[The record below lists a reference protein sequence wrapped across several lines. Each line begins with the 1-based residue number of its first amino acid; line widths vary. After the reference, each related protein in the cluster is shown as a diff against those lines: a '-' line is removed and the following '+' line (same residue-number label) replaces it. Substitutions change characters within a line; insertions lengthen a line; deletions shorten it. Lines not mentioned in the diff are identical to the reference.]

1 MPWSRRSACAVVVLL
16 ASTAALAASSSYQL
30 LDVTYGLGAER
41 VTAVAIHPRDAD
53 VALVGV
59 DGRVLKTEDGGE
71 TWRVVLGFRV
81 GTRDIDNALAEEEIA
96 ARRAELP
103 EGDAD
108 DAIGSGSAVQ
118 FEPFE
123 LPDGDFDLGTVAAAE
138 VASAGATS
146 TDDGLPEG
154 SNETDEVPVFA
165 RTLSGV
171 RAIVFTPSDPEVVY
185 AATPIGLFRSVNR
198 GEQWDE
204 VALPKLR
211 NASDVRDVAISPTIP
226 TYLIAATHRGAV
238 ESSDG
243 GFSWNPVPGRPGMTP
258 ALSVAILPN
267 ATSTVLIGSDEGIF
281 RSDDGGKTYQLQLIA
296 EGGRNQAV
304 AAIGYDRPRGL
315 IYAGTGRGLYR
326 GVEIESVFNP
336 VDLGAA
342 QLVERI
348 AVAGDGTVV
357 AACNRGLFRVNPA
370 DDQVDNLLAEGDVA
384 GAVDVAIDPRRAQL
398 MWIATDRGL
407 FRRMKGSGET
417 GVRLMRRR
425 LDEIVKREP
434 TVDEVMRA
442 AVAHFRVDSAR
453 FAAMATRA
461 DLSAL
466 LPRLEIRFDWRR
478 GQEEGYGWGL
488 MTTEGRTEAEILDDL
503 GATYGDVFFDPPYYI
518 QNRNFSQLWVVARWD
533 LDRLILRPEAMRV
546 SFEER
551 RYGDFRNR
559 LSTRV
564 IKLYESRRRA
574 LQAVVGH
581 HARDRKAEAKRL
593 LKLLEYTA
601 LLDVM
606 TGGYFVREA
615 RARGGEALLGVSYDG
630 AAEVA
635 TAPTRS
641 EQ

>member
-1 MPWSRRSACAVVVLL
+1 VVALL
-16 ASTAALAASSSYQL
+16 ASTAAFAADSPYQL
-30 LDVTYGLGAER
+30 VDVTYGLGSER
-41 VTAVAIHPRDAD
+41 VTAVVVHPRDAD

-71 TWRVVLGFRV
+71 NWHVVLGFRI
-81 GTRDIDNALAEEEIA
+81 GNSDIDNALDDAESEA
-96 ARRAELP
+96 AELP
-103 EGDAD
+103 RGDSDFA
-108 DAIGSGSAVQ
+108 AESGTTVQ
-118 FEPFE
+118 FEPYA
-123 LPDGDFDLGTVAAAE
+123 LPDGDIDLAPAAAAAVE
-138 VASAGATS
+138 SVGLAPAAEA
-146 TDDGLPEG
+146 LPEG
-154 SNETDEVPVFA
+154 SNEVDEVAVFA

-211 NASDVRDVAISPTIP
+211 NASDVRDVAVSPTIP
-226 TYLIAATHRGAV
+226 TYIVAATHRGAV

-243 GFSWNPVPGRPGMTP
+243 GFSWNPVSGRPGMTP

-267 ATSTVLIGSDEGIF
+267 ATSTILIGSNEGIF

-296 EGGRNQAV
+296 EGGRSQAV
-304 AAIGYDRPRGL
+304 SSIAYDQPRGL
-315 IYAGTGRGLYR
+315 IYVGTGRGLYR
-326 GVEIESVFNP
+326 GAEIESVYNP

-342 QLVERI
+342 QPIEH
-348 AVAGDGTVV
+348 VATGSDGSVV
-357 AACNRGLFRVNPA
+357 AAGDRGLFRVDPESE
-370 DDQVDNLLAEGDVA
+370 QVENLLAEGDVP
-384 GAVDVAIDPRRAQL
+384 GAVDVAIDPRRPQV
-398 MWIATDRGL
+398 MWIATEHGL
-407 FRRMKGSGET
+407 YRRMKGSGET
-417 GVRLMRRR
+417 SVRLARRR

-442 AVAHFRVDSAR
+442 TVSHFRVDAAR
-453 FAAMATRA
+453 FAAMSNRA

-466 LPRLEIRFDWRR
+466 LPKLEVRLDWRR

-488 MTTEGRTEAEILDDL
+488 MTTEGRSEAEILDDL
-503 GATYGDVFFDPPYYI
+503 GATYGDVFFDPPYYV
-518 QNRNFSQLWVVARWD
+518 QNRNYTQVWVAARWD
-533 LDRLILRPEAMRV
+533 LDRLIMRPETMRV
-546 SFEER
+546 SFEEQ
-551 RYGDFRNR
+551 RYGDYRNR

-574 LQAVVGH
+574 LQSVVAH

-606 TGGYFVREA
+606 TGGFFVREA
-615 RARGGEALLGVSYDG
+615 RARGGESMLGVSYDG
-630 AAEVA
+630 SAEVA
-635 TAPTRS
+635 PPPATAAAEPAPAR
-641 EQ
+641 Q